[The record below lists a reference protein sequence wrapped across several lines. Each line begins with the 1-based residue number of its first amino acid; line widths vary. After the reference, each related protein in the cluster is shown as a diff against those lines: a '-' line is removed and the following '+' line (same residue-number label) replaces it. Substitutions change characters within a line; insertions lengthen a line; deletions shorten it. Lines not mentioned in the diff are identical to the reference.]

1 VNRTGLKDV
10 PLFLVYQ
17 TVSSLFFLLPRPL
30 CLGLGRAFG
39 RLAFRLDLKHRRLAL
54 ANLQIAFGS
63 SRSPADRARIARSSF
78 ANFGQVMADLIKM
91 PFLSDKRREAL
102 LRLEGGDNLRRALE
116 GGRGALIFTGH
127 FGNWEV
133 AAFPLSRIA
142 VLNVIA
148 RELDNKL
155 VERRLLRLRNGLGGR
170 VIYKNRAA
178 REVLQALGRN
188 ETTAIVIDQN
198 VLRREGVFV
207 DFFGRPASTTP
218 ALAAFHLRTGA
229 PLLPLTCHTFPDGS
243 YRLCLDRPLV
253 FQPSGRQAADV
264 LKITQ
269 LCTKIIEAQV
279 REKPELWLWFHDR
292 WRSRPAE
299 NNG

>member
-1 VNRTGLKDV
+1 MAVLKDI

-17 TVSSLFFLLPRPL
+17 AVSTLFFLLPRPL
-30 CLGLGRAFG
+30 CLSLGRAFG
-39 RLAFRLDLKHRRLAL
+39 RLAYQLDAKHRRLAL
-54 ANLQIAFGS
+54 DNLRLAFGPGRPPEERERIG
-63 SRSPADRARIARSSF
+63 RSAF
-78 ANFGQVMADLIKM
+78 AHFGQVLADLVKL
-91 PFLSDKRREAL
+91 PFLSEMQLRKIT
-102 LRLEGGDNLRRALE
+102 RLEGEDHLRRALQS
-116 GGRGALIFTGH
+116 GRGALIFTAH
-127 FGNWEV
+127 FGNWE
-133 AAFPLSRIA
+133 AAVYPVSRIA

-155 VERRLLRLRNGLGGR
+155 VERRLLHLRNALGAR

-188 ETTAIVIDQN
+188 ETTAILIDQN

-229 PLLPLTCHTFPDGS
+229 PLVPLFCQTHSDGS
-243 YRLCLDRPLV
+243 YRIRLDPPLV
-253 FQPSGRQAADV
+253 IRPSGRRAADV

-269 LCTKIIEAQV
+269 LCTRIIENQI
-279 REKPELWLWFHDR
+279 RERPELWLWIHDR
-292 WRSRPAE
+292 WRSRPTE